1 MSEIQIILSFLCF
14 AFLWFVFVKNKP
26 KLLNKE
32 CAWCGSKNKINEHT
46 FNGTKERFCSKNCAF
61 SWSRK
66 HYQCYVCGKWGIF
79 TKKTLSLI
87 YKSKTMYFC
96 RSEHFYEI
104 KYKLLFS
111 NSNLKSNNKKNRKS
125 SNSNTDQF
133 LPDLYSKDIS
143 TNLKDGVDIIQDNMR
158 GVSDHFKN
166 KFKVIKDK
174 LVGK

>member
-79 TKKTLSLI
+79 TKKTLSLN
-87 YKSKTMYFC
+87 YKSKTLYFC
-96 RSEHFYEI
+96 KSEHFYEI

-111 NSNLKSNNKKNRKS
+111 NSNLKSNNKKNPKS

-143 TNLKDGVDIIQDNMR
+143 TNLKDGVDIIQYNMR
-158 GVSDHFKN
+158 GVSDLFKN
-166 KFKVIKDK
+166 KFEVIKDK
-174 LVGK
+174 LVSK

>member
-1 MSEIQIILSFLCF
+1 
-14 AFLWFVFVKNKP
+14 
-26 KLLNKE
+26 
-32 CAWCGSKNKINEHT
+32 
-46 FNGTKERFCSKNCAF
+46 
-61 SWSRK
+61 
-66 HYQCYVCGKWGIF
+66 
-79 TKKTLSLI
+79 
-87 YKSKTMYFC
+87 MYFC
-96 RSEHFYEI
+96 KSEHFYEI

-133 LPDLYSKDIS
+133 FPDLYSKDIS

-174 LVGK
+174 LVSK